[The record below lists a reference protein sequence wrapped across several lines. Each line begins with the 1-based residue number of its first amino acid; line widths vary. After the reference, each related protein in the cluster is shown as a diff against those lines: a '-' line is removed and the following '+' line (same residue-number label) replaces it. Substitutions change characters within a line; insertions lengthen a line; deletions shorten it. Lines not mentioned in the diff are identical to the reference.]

1 LEWRFSK
8 TKMCGIV
15 GIAGSFS
22 REETTEILRKMNA
35 AIVHRGPDD
44 DGVWAEDG
52 FGFAMRRLSII
63 DLAGGHQPMW
73 DEDSGLGVVF
83 NGEVYNYRTLR
94 DQLLTKDHQFRTTS
108 DTEVVLKTLV
118 ESGLPGIHTWNGMF
132 AVAAWNRRE
141 KKLTLIRDRMGVK
154 PLYYFYDG
162 TNFLFASEIKAIL
175 ASDLVP
181 RAINRQALWDYLTFR
196 FVPGPETIWT
206 NIRKLSPGHL
216 LEFTPS
222 KEPRET
228 CYWRTDVKVP
238 DDSTNHQPQEQL
250 DREFADLFLDSVKLR
265 LEASDVPV
273 GVMLSGGLDSSA
285 VAAAA
290 IELGHRNFHTFS
302 VGFEEG
308 GYYSELPYARQVAE
322 HVGANYHEVVIG
334 QKQFLEMLPDLVYHS
349 DEPLADLASVPLL
362 AVSRLAQQ
370 DVKVVLSGE
379 GSDEILAGYDLDLS
393 ERRWQIVRTLQRVPK
408 PLISLVA
415 KGSSVLSPTFS
426 EKAARVAELPLA
438 KWNHREHPHMTRY
451 FDELEKSLLWPNG
464 DYENSDRV
472 LAQLYG
478 STGATDPLQQV
489 LSVYQKP
496 WLVEDLL
503 MKADKMSMAASVELR
518 TPFLD
523 YRLVEWANRQPNHVK
538 LKRTGLR
545 TFETKSVLRRFCA
558 QRLPR
563 EVLTR
568 TKRGFPVPVN
578 GWLQKDLSNWA
589 RGVLTGNNS
598 KLVFGFSQKIINDLI
613 LSAEQGSME
622 AAGKVWLLIVL
633 EFWLHAWD
641 ASLT

>member
-1 LEWRFSK
+1 
-8 TKMCGIV
+8 MCGIV

-22 REETTEILRKMNA
+22 REQCIEILRKMNA

-44 DGVWAEDG
+44 DGIWAEDG

-63 DLAGGHQPMW
+63 DLAGGRQPMW

-94 DQLLTKDHQFRTTS
+94 EQHLKRGHHFRTTS
-108 DTEVVLKTLV
+108 DTEVVLKTLAG
-118 ESGLPGIHTWNGMF
+118 SGLSGIHTWNGMF
-132 AVAAWNRRE
+132 AVAAWNRNE
-141 KKLTLIRDRMGVK
+141 KKLVLIRDRMGVK

-162 TNFLFASEIKAIL
+162 ATFLFASEIKAIL
-175 ASDLVP
+175 ASGLVS
-181 RAINRQALWDYLTFR
+181 RSINRQALWDYLTFR

-206 NIRKLSPGHL
+206 NIRKLAPGYF
-216 LEFTPS
+216 LEFPRPEEP
-222 KEPRET
+222 KETR
-228 CYWRTDVKVP
+228 YWKTDVNFP
-238 DDSTNHQPQEQL
+238 EGSENHHTEEQL
-250 DREFADLFLDSVKLR
+250 DKEFAELFLDSVKLR

-285 VAAAA
+285 VSAAA

-302 VGFEEG
+302 VGFEQG
-308 GYYSELPYARQVAE
+308 GYYSELPYARKVAE

-334 QKQFLEMLPDLVYHS
+334 QKDFLEMLPEMVYYS
-349 DEPLADLASVPLL
+349 DEPLADLAAVPLL

-370 DVKVVLSGE
+370 NVKVVLSGE

-393 ERRWQIVRTLQRVPK
+393 ERRWQIVRNLQRVPK
-408 PLISLVA
+408 PLISLIA
-415 KGSSVLSPTFS
+415 KGLPEPFS
-426 EKAARVAELPLA
+426 ERAARVATVPLSE
-438 KWNHREHPHMTRY
+438 WNHRERPHMTRY
-451 FDELEKSLLWPNG
+451 LNQNEKSLLWPNG
-464 DYENSDRV
+464 DKENSERLLVD
-472 LAQLYG
+472 LYQA
-478 STGATDPLQQV
+478 ATASDPLQQL
-489 LSVYQKP
+489 LSVYQKD

-538 LKRTGLR
+538 VKRTGLR
-545 TFETKSVLRRFCA
+545 SYETKSILRRFCA
-558 QRLPR
+558 RRLPR

-568 TKRGFPVPVN
+568 DKRGFPVPVN

-589 RGVLTGNNS
+589 RDILTGS
-598 KLVFGFSQKIINDLI
+598 ESRIISGFSLKTIKDLI
-613 LSAEQGSME
+613 NNAEHGSVE

-633 EFWLHAWD
+633 EFWLRAWNVNLD
-641 ASLT
+641 SAVAE

>member
-1 LEWRFSK
+1 
-8 TKMCGIV
+8 MCGIV

-22 REETTEILRKMNA
+22 RAECLEILRKMNA

-44 DGVWAEDG
+44 EGFWAQDG
-52 FGFAMRRLSII
+52 FGMAMRRLSII

-73 DEDSGLGVVF
+73 DEQGRMGVVF
-83 NGEVYNYRTLR
+83 NGEVYNYRALQQQFR
-94 DQLLTKDHQFRTTS
+94 DEGHQFRTTS

-118 ESGLPGIHTWNGMF
+118 ESGLPGIHKWNGMF
-132 AVAAWNRRE
+132 AVGAWE
-141 KKLTLIRDRMGVK
+141 PKQQKLVLIRDRMGVK

-162 TNFLFASEIKAIL
+162 KTFLFASEIKAIL
-175 ASDLVP
+175 ASGLVE

-206 NIRKLSPGHL
+206 NIRKLPPAHYLEFRPGHA
-216 LEFTPS
+216 PV
-222 KEPRET
+222 ET
-228 CYWRTDVKVP
+228 RYWKTDVKFP
-238 DDSTNHQPQEQL
+238 NGLDNHHSEEQI
-250 DREFADLFLDSVKLR
+250 DKEFAELFLDAVRLR

-302 VGFEEG
+302 VGFEQG
-308 GYYSELPYARQVAE
+308 GYYSELPYARQVAD

-334 QKQFLEMLPDLVYHS
+334 QKEFLEMLPELVHYS

-362 AVSRLAQQ
+362 AVSRLAQK

-379 GSDEILAGYDLDLS
+379 GSDEILAGYDLDIS
-393 ERRWQIVRTLQRVPK
+393 ERRWEMVRSLQRVPR
-408 PLISLVA
+408 PLMSLMA
-415 KGSSVLSPTFS
+415 MGSSVVSASAGEKLS
-426 EKAARVAELPLA
+426 RVAQLPLS
-438 KWNHREHPHMTRY
+438 KWNDRERPHMTRY
-451 FDELEKSLLWPNG
+451 LDESEKSSLWPNG
-464 DYENSDRV
+464 DKQNSERV
-472 LAQLYG
+472 LVDLYA
-478 STGATDPLQQV
+478 STTASDPLQQV
-489 LSVYQKP
+489 LSVYQKS

-538 LKRTGLR
+538 IKRLGFR
-545 TFETKSVLRRFCA
+545 TYETKSVLRRFCA
-558 QRLPR
+558 RRLPH

-578 GWLQKDLSNWA
+578 GWLQTGLANWA
-589 RGVLTGNNS
+589 RNVLTGSNS
-598 KLVFGFSQKIINDLI
+598 RIVPAFTAQNINELI
-613 LSAEQGSME
+613 AAAEQGSVQS
-622 AAGKVWLLIVL
+622 AAKVWLLLVL
-633 EFWLHAWD
+633 EFWLQAWD
-641 ASLT
+641 ARLN